1 MSHRYMPVFAFT
13 LLLVGLSAGVLGLLG
28 KADDLWRAGL
38 FIVLTAVPLFIVRAV
53 HTALRV
59 NADRIDAAER
69 VGYQKALEHV
79 ALGLLDAPTP
89 PNGGHYT
96 DRAEQVEGNV
106 IALRPRHV
114 DRPERK
120 AQ

>member
-28 KADDLWRAGL
+28 QADDLWRAGL
-38 FIVLTAVPLFIVRAV
+38 FLTLTAVPLLIVRAI
-53 HTALRV
+53 HTAHRAT
-59 NADRIDAAER
+59 ADQLDAAER
-69 VGYQKALEHV
+69 IGYQKALGHV
-79 ALGLLDAPTP
+79 ALGLLDAPKP
-89 PNGGHYT
+89 PQGGHYT

-106 IALRPRHV
+106 ITLRPRHI
-114 DRPERK
+114 DQPERK